1 MKQWVI
7 VRGLKIIIVGKI
19 RTGFHREAFNFYL
32 KKIKKY
38 TSVELLVARDA
49 KDGNISLRL
58 DKEAELIL
66 ERISSRDLVI
76 ILDEK
81 GKSFNSR
88 DFSSWLGKWQED
100 PGRIPCFIIG
110 GAYGLSEKIKSRA
123 DLLMGLGPITLPHE
137 LAGVILV
144 EQIYRGYTILK
155 GHPYHH

>member
-1 MKQWVI
+1 M
-7 VRGLKIIIVGKI
+7 RGLKIIIVGKI

-38 TSVELLVARDA
+38 TSVELLVARDV
-49 KDGNISLRL
+49 KDESISLRL
-58 DKEAELIL
+58 EKEAELIL
-66 ERISSRDLVI
+66 GKISSRDLVI
-76 ILDEK
+76 VLDEK

-88 DFSSWLGKWQED
+88 DFSSWLDKWQED